1 MSEAGR
7 DYEEVEMACNQR
19 FDNEDLSRFEE
30 GSRFVTLGDL
40 VGAVIEVSE
49 SEREAV
55 AVVVHL
61 IESGRVRAL
70 HPKKVSKK
78 ARRRQRAREVALRK
92 TG

>member
-7 DYEEVEMACNQR
+7 DYEEVDMACNQR
-19 FDNEDLSRFEE
+19 FDDEDLTRFEE
-30 GSRFVTLGDL
+30 GSLTLGDL
-40 VGAVIEVSE
+40 VSAVIEVSE

-70 HPKKVSKK
+70 HPKKASKK
-78 ARRRQRAREVALRK
+78 ARRRQRAREAALRK
-92 TG
+92 TA